1 MKEWNE
7 MDAGKYFSEE
17 KDLEKIAVL
26 SNGFRNINAVREK
39 DPQLALTLFFDLKNR
54 FFDQFSETDSPRA
67 DFLKA
72 YEEKIRLKPIEFLPS
87 VPLRNSRSMQAS
99 IHFLFQLTFGIATY
113 FSLRTRNEIR
123 TFVWVVGANGGLLA
137 LTGIIQKLTYLP
149 ADNLNEIF
157 GLWDTPEPRYFYS
170 SFTYKNHCALLLS
183 FRCSPFLLCFT
194 INSSIPR
201 KKLFTARAFFF

>member
-54 FFDQFSETDSPRA
+54 FFDQFSETDSPCA

-72 YEEKIRLKPIEFLPS
+72 YEEKIRRKPIEFLPS

-113 FSLRTRNEIR
+113 F
-123 TFVWVVGANGGLLA
+123 
-137 LTGIIQKLTYLP
+137 P
-149 ADNLNEIF
+149 
-157 GLWDTPEPRYFYS
+157 
-170 SFTYKNHCALLLS
+170 CAQEMRSVLS
-183 FRCSPFLLCFT
+183 FG
-194 INSSIPR
+194 
-201 KKLFTARAFFF
+201 